1 MEEILNANKLLYS
14 LPIGV
19 DAVSNSITTINN
31 FNPNQYETTGG
42 DTMFV
47 QFPKTTT
54 YLDAQ
59 NSYIKLKLKVQNV
72 NDGTIYC
79 FSNYT
84 NDQPVDG
91 FSVGASVMN
100 LIDSVE
106 LISEGGQCLFKE
118 LFVNQM
124 QTVREYRNNISR
136 KNYLSFMGGICDNDR
151 ADPNI
156 PENRYP
162 VYDGAKDTTFY
173 IPLTEIGGGFFN
185 GVLIPDL
192 LLSNAILKIKLAN
205 IAQNTKSYKINID
218 DPNKIYLESV
228 STANNN
234 AVLTNVA
241 LILSQKELYEEVRE
255 TINKKLKSPEG
266 LEYSYYTNFN
276 TSYDFENNTTGQ
288 DYKIPLN
295 LSAGKIKY
303 VCIKP
308 TLPQIQGL
316 PVIPLASAN
325 WDNYYDDGSTPFKP
339 VVSYNIPFGLFV
351 RLGNNVLSTYEVKTI
366 PEMYEQTIR
375 SLSNI
380 SYGDCQDIDV
390 DRCINKKS
398 TGCVSFYNY
407 AKLDRN
413 AKMQSDHGVLFG
425 FNFDRVEGLGVSGL
439 STGIERLLE
448 INVSNFKT
456 NNTPTWYFQI
466 QYLQTANIFADG
478 QIAVNR

>member
-19 DAVSNSITTINN
+19 DAVSNSTTTINN
-31 FNPNQYETTGG
+31 FNPNSYETTGG
-42 DTMFV
+42 DIMFV
-47 QFPKTTT
+47 QFPKTST

-72 NDGTIYC
+72 NDGTLYC

-84 NDQPVDG
+84 NDQPIDG
-91 FSVGASVMN
+91 FSVGASIMN
-100 LIDSVE
+100 LIESVE
-106 LISEGGQCLFKE
+106 LTSEGGQCLFRE
-118 LFVNQM
+118 LFVNEM

-151 ADPNI
+151 ADPDI

-162 VYDGAKDTTFY
+162 VYDGAKDTSFY
-173 IPLTEIGGGFFN
+173 IPLTEISAFFN

-205 IAQNTKSYKINID
+205 IGQNTKSYSINAEG
-218 DPNKIYLESV
+218 KLEPV

-276 TSYDFENNTTGQ
+276 TSYVFENNTAGQ

-308 TLPQIQGL
+308 TLPQQ
-316 PVIPLASAN
+316 VEIPLASAV
-325 WDNYYDDGSTPFKP
+325 WDNYYDPALDFKTT
-339 VVSYNIPFGLFV
+339 VSYNMPFGLQI

-366 PEMYEQTIR
+366 AEVFEQTIR
-375 SLSNI
+375 TLSNI
-380 SYGDCQDIDV
+380 SYGDCQDVDV

-398 TGCVSFYNY
+398 TSCVSFYNY

-413 AKMQSDHGVLFG
+413 LKMQSDYGVLFG

-448 INVSNFKT
+448 VDVSNFKT

>member
-19 DAVSNSITTINN
+19 DAVSNSTTTINN
-31 FNPNQYETTGG
+31 FNPNSYETTGG

-72 NDGTIYC
+72 NNGTLYC

-118 LFVNQM
+118 LFVNEM

-151 ADPNI
+151 ADPSV

-162 VYDGAKDTTFY
+162 VYDGAKDTSFY

-205 IAQNTKSYKINID
+205 VGQNTTSYSINAEGKLD
-218 DPNKIYLESV
+218 LV
-228 STANNN
+228 SSANNN

-276 TSYDFENNTTGQ
+276 TSYVFENNTAGQ

-303 VCIKP
+303 VAIKP

-316 PVIPLASAN
+316 PVIPLASAV
-325 WDNYYDDGSTPFKP
+325 WDNYYDPALDFKTT
-339 VVSYNIPFGLFV
+339 VSYNMPFGLFV

-380 SYGDCQDIDV
+380 SYGDCQDVDV
-390 DRCINKKS
+390 ERCINKKS

-413 AKMQSDHGVLFG
+413 AKMQSDYGVLFA

-466 QYLQTANIFADG
+466 QYLQTANVFADG

>member
-19 DAVSNSITTINN
+19 DAVSNSTTTINN
-31 FNPNQYETTGG
+31 FNPNSYEGTGG

-72 NDGTIYC
+72 NGGTLYC

-118 LFVNQM
+118 LFVNEM

-151 ADPNI
+151 ADPSVA
-156 PENRYP
+156 ENRYP
-162 VYDGAKDTTFY
+162 VYDGAKDTSFY
-173 IPLTEIGGGFFN
+173 IPLTEISPFFN

-205 IAQNTKSYKINID
+205 VGQNTKSYSINAEGKLD
-218 DPNKIYLESV
+218 SV

-276 TSYDFENNTTGQ
+276 TSYVFENNTAGQ

-308 TLPQIQGL
+308 TLPQQ
-316 PVIPLASAN
+316 VEIPLASAT

-339 VVSYNIPFGLFV
+339 TVSYNMPFGLFV

-366 PEMYEQTIR
+366 PEIYEQTIR
-375 SLSNI
+375 TLSNI

-398 TGCVSFYNY
+398 TSCVSFYNY
-407 AKLDRN
+407 AKLGRN
-413 AKMQSDHGVLFG
+413 LKMQSDYGVLFA

>member
-1 MEEILNANKLLYS
+1 MEEILNANKLLYQ

-19 DAVSNSITTINN
+19 DAVSNSTTTINN
-31 FNPNQYETTGG
+31 FNPNSYETKGG
-42 DTMFV
+42 DIMFV

-59 NSYIKLKLKVQNV
+59 NSYIKFKLKVLNF
-72 NDGTIYC
+72 NSGTTYC
-79 FSNYT
+79 FSNYID
-84 NDQPVDG
+84 NFAVNG
-91 FSVGASVMN
+91 FSTGASVMN
-100 LIDSVE
+100 LIESVE
-106 LISEGGQCLFKE
+106 LTSEGGQCLFRE
-118 LFVNQM
+118 LFVNEM

-151 ADPNI
+151 GDPNI
-156 PENRYP
+156 QENRYP
-162 VYDGAKDTTFY
+162 LFTTSKDTSFY
-173 IPLTEIGGGFFN
+173 IPLTEISPFFN

-192 LLSNAILKIKLAN
+192 LLSNAILKIKIADVSKN
-205 IAQNTKSYKINID
+205 IKVYRIVGDGELIGVRN
-218 DPNKIYLESV
+218 
-228 STANNN
+228 ANNT
-234 AVLTNVA
+234 AILTNVA

-276 TSYDFENNTTGQ
+276 TSFVFENNTAGQ

-303 VCIKP
+303 VAIKP
-308 TLPQIQGL
+308 TLPPPIEEDE
-316 PVIPLASAN
+316 VIPLASAT
-325 WDNYYDDGSTPFKP
+325 WDNYYDPALDFKT
-339 VVSYNIPFGLFV
+339 VVSYNMPFGLQI

-375 SLSNI
+375 TLSNI
-380 SYGDCQDIDV
+380 SYGDCQDVDV
-390 DRCINKKS
+390 ERCINKKS
-398 TGCVSFYNY
+398 TSCVSFYNY

-413 AKMQSDHGVLFG
+413 VKMQSDDGVLFG

-448 INVSNFKT
+448 VDVSNFKT
-456 NNTPTWYFQI
+456 ENTPTWYFQI
-466 QYLQTANIFADG
+466 QYLQTANVFSDG

>member
-19 DAVSNSITTINN
+19 DAVSNSTTTINN
-31 FNPNQYETTGG
+31 FNPNSYETTGG

-72 NDGTIYC
+72 NDGTLYC

-151 ADPNI
+151 ADPTV

-162 VYDGAKDTTFY
+162 VYDGAKDTSFY

-185 GVLIPDL
+185 GVLLPDL

-205 IAQNTKSYKINID
+205 VAQNTKSYKINID
-218 DPNKIYLESV
+218 DPEKIYLESV

-276 TSYDFENNTTGQ
+276 TSYVFENNTAGQ

-308 TLPQIQGL
+308 TLPQVGL
-316 PVIPLASAN
+316 DVIPLASAT
-325 WDNYYDDGSTPFKP
+325 WDNYYDHVLDFKTT
-339 VVSYNIPFGLFV
+339 VSYNMPFGLFV

-398 TGCVSFYNY
+398 TSCVSFYNY

-413 AKMQSDHGVLFG
+413 AKMQSDDGVLFA

-456 NNTPTWYFQI
+456 NNNNTTWYFQI
-466 QYLQTANIFADG
+466 QYLQTANIFSDG

>member
-19 DAVSNSITTINN
+19 DAVSNSTTTINN
-31 FNPNQYETTGG
+31 FNPNFYETTGG

-54 YLDAQ
+54 YLDAL
-59 NSYIKLKLKVQNV
+59 NSYIKFKLKVVNV
-72 NDGTIYC
+72 NGGSIYC
-79 FSNYT
+79 FSNYNNNT
-84 NDQPVDG
+84 SVDNFNG
-91 FSVGASVMN
+91 GASVMN
-100 LIDSVE
+100 LIESVE
-106 LISEGGQCLFKE
+106 LTSEGGQCLFRE
-118 LFVNQM
+118 LFINEM

-136 KNYLSFMGGICDNDR
+136 KNYLSFMGGICDNSLM
-151 ADPNI
+151 DPDV

-162 VYDGAKDTTFY
+162 IYDGAKDTSFY
-173 IPLTEIGGGFFN
+173 IPLTEISPFFN

-192 LLSNAILKIKLAN
+192 LLSNAILKIKFSN
-205 IAQNTKSYKINID
+205 IGVNTKSFEIDPTGILIN
-218 DPNKIYLESV
+218 V
-228 STANNN
+228 SSTNNT

-276 TSYDFENNTTGQ
+276 TSFVFENNTAGQ

-308 TLPQIQGL
+308 TNPDLVNI
-316 PVIPLASAN
+316 IPIASTSWN
-325 WDNYYDDGSTPFKP
+325 EFYPPNGNSGVDSFNM
-339 VVSYNIPFGLFV
+339 PFGLQI

-375 SLSNI
+375 TLSNI

-398 TGCVSFYNY
+398 TGCVPFYNY
-407 AKLDRN
+407 ARVSPF
-413 AKMQSDHGVLFG
+413 AFRMVTTRGVLFG

-439 STGIERLLE
+439 STNVERLLE
-448 INVSNFKT
+448 VDVSNFKT

-466 QYLQTANIFADG
+466 QYLQTANIFSDG
-478 QIAVNR
+478 QIAINR

>member
-19 DAVSNSITTINN
+19 DAVSNATTTINN
-31 FNPNQYETTGG
+31 FNPNFYETKGG

-59 NSYIKLKLKVQNV
+59 NSYIKFKLKIENF
-72 NDGTIYC
+72 NSGTTYC
-79 FSNYT
+79 FNSYE
-84 NDQPVDG
+84 NDEIG
-91 FSVGASVMN
+91 LNIGSSVMN
-100 LIDSVE
+100 LIESVE
-106 LISEGGQCLFKE
+106 LITEGGQCLFRE
-118 LFVNQM
+118 LFINEM
-124 QTVREYRNNISR
+124 QTVRDYRNNISR
-136 KNYLSFMGGICDNDR
+136 KNYLSFMGSICDNNNSDL
-151 ADPNI
+151 DL
-156 PENRYP
+156 PENKLP
-162 VYDGAKDTTFY
+162 LFNTSKDTSFY
-173 IPLTEIGGGFFN
+173 IPLTEISPFFN

-192 LLSNAILKIKLAN
+192 LLSNAILKIKIADVSRYTKAYRINQAN
-205 IAQNTKSYKINID
+205 GRLI
-218 DPNKIYLESV
+218 EV
-228 STANNN
+228 SNANNT
-234 AVLTNVA
+234 AVFSNVA

-276 TSYDFENNTTGQ
+276 TSFEFNTNALGE

-303 VCIKP
+303 LCIKP
-308 TLPQIQGL
+308 TLPSAQNR
-316 PVIPLASAN
+316 VPLASAV
-325 WDNYYDDGSTPFKP
+325 WDNYYFDGSSPFKP
-339 VVSYNIPFGLFV
+339 TVSYNLPFGLQI
-351 RLGNNVLSTYEVKTI
+351 RLGNQVLSTYEVKTI

-407 AKLDRN
+407 AHLDRN
-413 AKMQSDHGVLFG
+413 LKMQSDGGVLFG

-439 STGIERLLE
+439 STGIERLIE
-448 INVSNFKT
+448 VDVSNFKT
-456 NNTPTWYFQI
+456 NNNPIWYFQI
-466 QYLQTANIFADG
+466 QYLQTANIFENGD
-478 QIAVNR
+478 IAVNR

>member
-31 FNPNQYETTGG
+31 FNPNSYETTGG

-91 FSVGASVMN
+91 FSISASVMN

-151 ADPNI
+151 ADPSI

-162 VYDGAKDTTFY
+162 VYDGAKDTSFY
-173 IPLTEIGGGFFN
+173 IPLTEISPFFN

-205 IAQNTKSYKINID
+205 IAQNTKSYKINVD
-218 DPNKIYLESV
+218 DPEKIYLESV

-255 TINKKLKSPEG
+255 TINKKLKSAEG

-276 TSYDFENNTTGQ
+276 TSYEFENNTAGQ

-303 VCIKP
+303 VAIKP

-325 WDNYYDDGSTPFKP
+325 WDNYYDPAPVFKTT
-339 VVSYNIPFGLFV
+339 VSYNMPFGLFV

-366 PEMYEQTIR
+366 PEMYETTIR

-413 AKMQSDHGVLFG
+413 AKMQSDYGVLFA

-439 STGIERLLE
+439 STCIERLLE
-448 INVSNFKT
+448 INVSNFRT
-456 NNTPTWYFQI
+456 NNKPTWYFQI

>member
-19 DAVSNSITTINN
+19 DAVSNSTTTITN
-31 FNPNQYETTGG
+31 FNPNSYETTGG

-72 NDGTIYC
+72 NDGTLYC

-84 NDQPVDG
+84 NDQPIDG
-91 FSVGASVMN
+91 FNIGASVMN

-136 KNYLSFMGGICDNDR
+136 KNYLSFMGGIADNDR
-151 ADPNI
+151 ADPTI

-162 VYDGAKDTTFY
+162 VYDGEKDTSFY

-205 IAQNTKSYKINID
+205 VGQNTKSYKINVD
-218 DPNKIYLESV
+218 NPDKIILESV

-276 TSYDFENNTTGQ
+276 TSYVFENNTAGQ

-303 VCIKP
+303 VAIKP
-308 TLPQIQGL
+308 TLPPIQGL
-316 PVIPLASAN
+316 PVIPLASAV
-325 WDNYYDDGSTPFKP
+325 WDNYYDPALDLKTT
-339 VVSYNIPFGLFV
+339 VSYNMPFGLFV

-366 PEMYEQTIR
+366 PEMYETTIR

-398 TGCVSFYNY
+398 TSCVSFYNY

-413 AKMQSDHGVLFG
+413 VKMQSDYGVLFA
-425 FNFDRVEGLGVSGL
+425 FNFDRVEGLNVSGL

-448 INVSNFKT
+448 INVSKFRT

-478 QIAVNR
+478 QIAVNK

>member
-19 DAVSNSITTINN
+19 DAVSNSTTTINN
-31 FNPNQYETTGG
+31 FNPNSYETTGG

-72 NDGTIYC
+72 NGGTIYC

-84 NDQPVDG
+84 NDQPIDG
-91 FSVGASVMN
+91 LNVGASVMN

-106 LISEGGQCLFKE
+106 LISEGGQCLFRE
-118 LFVNQM
+118 LFVNEM

-136 KNYLSFMGGICDNDR
+136 KNYLSFMGGICDNGR
-151 ADPNI
+151 ADPSI
-156 PENRYP
+156 AEHRYP
-162 VYDGAKDTTFY
+162 IYDGAKDTSFY
-173 IPLTEIGGGFFN
+173 IGLTEISPFFN

-205 IAQNTKSYKINID
+205 VGQNTKSYSINAEGKLD
-218 DPNKIYLESV
+218 SV

-276 TSYDFENNTTGQ
+276 TSYVFENNTAGQ

-308 TLPQIQGL
+308 TLPPIQGQD
-316 PVIPLASAN
+316 VIPLASAT
-325 WDNYYDDGSTPFKP
+325 WDNYYDDGSTTFKP
-339 VVSYNIPFGLFV
+339 TVSYNMPFGLFV

-380 SYGDCQDIDV
+380 SYGDCQDVDV
-390 DRCINKKS
+390 ERCINKKS

-413 AKMQSDHGVLFG
+413 AKMQSDYGVLFA

-466 QYLQTANIFADG
+466 QYLQTANVFADG

>member
-1 MEEILNANKLLYS
+1 
-14 LPIGV
+14 
-19 DAVSNSITTINN
+19 
-31 FNPNQYETTGG
+31 
-42 DTMFV
+42 
-47 QFPKTTT
+47 
-54 YLDAQ
+54 
-59 NSYIKLKLKVQNV
+59 
-72 NDGTIYC
+72 
-79 FSNYT
+79 
-84 NDQPVDG
+84 
-91 FSVGASVMN
+91 
-100 LIDSVE
+100 
-106 LISEGGQCLFKE
+106 
-118 LFVNQM
+118 
-124 QTVREYRNNISR
+124 
-136 KNYLSFMGGICDNDR
+136 MGGICDNDR
-151 ADPNI
+151 GDPNI
-156 PENRYP
+156 QENRYP
-162 VYDGAKDTTFY
+162 LFTTSKDTSFY
-173 IPLTEIGGGFFN
+173 IPLTEISPFFN

-192 LLSNAILKIKLAN
+192 LLSNAILKIKIADVSKN
-205 IAQNTKSYKINID
+205 IKVYRIVGNGEVIGVRNATNTAI
-218 DPNKIYLESV
+218 
-228 STANNN
+228 
-234 AVLTNVA
+234 LTNVA

-276 TSYDFENNTTGQ
+276 TSFVFENNTAGQ

-308 TLPQIQGL
+308 TLPEIQGID
-316 PVIPLASAN
+316 VIPLASAT
-325 WDNYYDDGSTPFKP
+325 WDNYYDPALGFKA
-339 VVSYNIPFGLFV
+339 VVSYNMPFGLQI

-375 SLSNI
+375 TLSNI

-398 TGCVSFYNY
+398 TSCVSFCNY

-413 AKMQSDHGVLFG
+413 VKMQSDYGVLFG

-448 INVSNFKT
+448 VDVSNFKT

-466 QYLQTANIFADG
+466 QYLQTANVFADG

>member
-14 LPIGV
+14 LPISV
-19 DAVSNSITTINN
+19 DSVSNATTTINN
-31 FNPNQYETTGG
+31 FNPNFYETTGG

-59 NSYIKLKLKVQNV
+59 NSYIKFKLKIENFD
-72 NDGTIYC
+72 NGTVYC
-79 FSNYT
+79 FNSY
-84 NDQPVDG
+84 VDDEIG
-91 FSVGASVMN
+91 LNIGSSVMN
-100 LIDSVE
+100 LIESVE
-106 LISEGGQCLFKE
+106 LTSEGGQCLFKE
-118 LFVNQM
+118 LFINQM

-136 KNYLSFMGGICDNDR
+136 KNYLSFMGSICDNNDN
-151 ADPNI
+151 DIIFSKDNKLPLF
-156 PENRYP
+156 
-162 VYDGAKDTTFY
+162 DTSKDTSLY
-173 IPLTEIGGGFFN
+173 IPLTEISPFFN

-192 LLSNAILKIKLAN
+192 LLSNAILKIK
-205 IAQNTKSYKINID
+205 IADVSKNTKAYRINQA
-218 DPNKIYLESV
+218 NGNLEEV
-228 STANNN
+228 GNETNTAIFS
-234 AVLTNVA
+234 NVA

-276 TSYDFENNTTGQ
+276 TSFEFNTNALGE

-303 VCIKP
+303 LCIKP
-308 TLPQIQGL
+308 TRPNAQNR
-316 PVIPLASAN
+316 IPLESTPWNA
-325 WDNYYDDGSTPFKP
+325 YYDPTVPKA
-339 VVSYNIPFGLFV
+339 VVSYNLPFGLQI

-366 PEMYEQTIR
+366 PEVFEQTIR
-375 SLSNI
+375 TLSNI

-390 DRCINKKS
+390 ERCINKKS

-407 AKLDRN
+407 AHLDRN
-413 AKMQSDHGVLFG
+413 SNMQSGRGVLFG

-439 STGIERLLE
+439 STGIERLIE
-448 INVSNFKT
+448 VDVSNFKT
-456 NNTPTWYFQI
+456 NSKPIWYFQI

>member
-1 MEEILNANKLLYS
+1 
-14 LPIGV
+14 
-19 DAVSNSITTINN
+19 
-31 FNPNQYETTGG
+31 
-42 DTMFV
+42 MFV

-72 NDGTIYC
+72 NDGTLYC

-91 FSVGASVMN
+91 FNIGASVMN

-118 LFVNQM
+118 LFVNEM

-151 ADPNI
+151 ADPSI

-162 VYDGAKDTTFY
+162 VYDGAKDTSFY

-276 TSYDFENNTTGQ
+276 TSYVFENNTAGQ

-308 TLPQIQGL
+308 TLPQVQGL
-316 PVIPLASAN
+316 DVIPLASAN
-325 WDNYYDDGSTPFKP
+325 WDNYYDPAIDFKKT
-339 VVSYNIPFGLFV
+339 VSYNMPFGLFV

-407 AKLDRN
+407 AKLERTV
-413 AKMQSDHGVLFG
+413 KMESDYGVLFG
-425 FNFDRVEGLGVSGL
+425 FNFDRVESVGLSGL
-439 STGIERLLE
+439 STCIERLLE
-448 INVSNFKT
+448 INVNNFRT

>member
-19 DAVSNSITTINN
+19 DAVSNATTTINN
-31 FNPNQYETTGG
+31 FNPNFYETKGG
-42 DTMFV
+42 ETMFV
-47 QFPKTTT
+47 QFPKTST

-72 NDGTIYC
+72 NDGTLYC

-84 NDQPVDG
+84 NDQPIDG
-91 FSVGASVMN
+91 FSVGASIMN
-100 LIDSVE
+100 LIESVE
-106 LISEGGQCLFKE
+106 LTSEGGQCLFRE
-118 LFVNQM
+118 LFVNEM

-151 ADPNI
+151 ADPEI
-156 PENRYP
+156 TENRYP
-162 VYDGAKDTTFY
+162 VYDGAKDTSFY
-173 IPLTEIGGGFFN
+173 IPLTEISPFFN

-276 TSYDFENNTTGQ
+276 TSFVFENNTAGQ

-316 PVIPLASAN
+316 PEIPLASAT
-325 WDNYYDDGSTPFKP
+325 WDNYYFDGSTPFKP
-339 VVSYNIPFGLFV
+339 VVSYNMPFGLQI

-375 SLSNI
+375 TLSNI

-407 AKLDRN
+407 AKLDHN
-413 AKMQSDHGVLFG
+413 LKMQSDYGVLFG

-439 STGIERLLE
+439 STNVERLLE
-448 INVSNFKT
+448 VDVSNFKT

-466 QYLQTANIFADG
+466 QYLQTANIFSDG
-478 QIAVNR
+478 SIAVNR